1 MWEFDT
7 RLGSCFDFGKILEN
21 GFNKTCDLLST
32 FVLILALI
40 NFSDPPGEAMDQEY
54 EDSLSG
60 EENEF

>member
-21 GFNKTCDLLST
+21 GFDKTCDLLST

-40 NFSDPPGEAMDQEY
+40 KNFRLAW
-54 EDSLSG
+54 
-60 EENEF
+60 